1 MISEARTVPH
11 EKVKRVKEI
20 ASVRP
25 LIAKSNPVEGDSTTF
40 RKRRGT
46 LLVVDDEDG
55 PRQSLRVIFKDEYD
69 MLMAED
75 GPTAIEL
82 AQKHPIDVA
91 VLDIRMAGMSG
102 IEVLERLKYV
112 NPSTEVIMMTAFETT
127 DTIRQALRLRAC
139 DYINKPFDLATI
151 RAAVSQAMQ
160 RRTLESEIHSSA
172 EKVQELLSELQNQ
185 KVEEQIAK
193 TRGDIYAS
201 IIHDINGPLTVISGF
216 VQVLNQRLNRN
227 SRLEMEDLEFIKD
240 RLRIIA
246 RQVGNCVEISRR
258 YLGFL
263 RRQSEEA
270 PRVSVNQLFKDL
282 EQLIRVHPGRSD
294 NEFGVQPM
302 AEDLGVKMNGTDVIQ
317 ILLNLTVNAFQCAP
331 MSHRVEVGG
340 EILRE
345 PLDLTKFK
353 DGPNDRLLN
362 VESMDNTAPLVKLW
376 VRDTGPGIPAEVLPK
391 IFQPYF
397 TTKGPRQGTGL
408 GLNIVQRLIKEGK
421 GALHVHTRPGEGTTF
436 TIYLLGANLA
446 K

>member
-1 MISEARTVPH
+1 MALTTE
-11 EKVKRVKEI
+11 
-20 ASVRP
+20 P

-75 GPTAIEL
+75 GPTAIDL

-112 NPSTEVIMMTAFETT
+112 NPNIEVIMMTAFETT

-294 NEFGVQPM
+294 NEFSVQPM

-317 ILLNLTVNAFQCAP
+317 ILLNLAVNAFQCAP
-331 MSHRVEVGG
+331 MSHRVDVGG

-362 VESMDNTAPLVKLW
+362 VEGMDNTAPLVKLW
-376 VRDTGPGIPAEVLPK
+376 VSDTGPGIPPEVLPK

-421 GALHVHTRPGEGTTF
+421 GALHVHTRQGEGTTF
-436 TIYLLGANLA
+436 TIYLLGAELA

>member
-1 MISEARTVPH
+1 MALTTEPLMAR
-11 EKVKRVKEI
+11 
-20 ASVRP
+20 
-25 LIAKSNPVEGDSTTF
+25 SNTAEGDSTTL

-46 LLVVDDEDG
+46 LLIVDDEDG

-69 MLMAED
+69 LLMAED

-102 IEVLERLKYV
+102 IEVLERIKYV
-112 NPSTEVIMMTAFETT
+112 NPGIEAIMMTAFETT

-151 RAAVSQAMQ
+151 RSAVSQAMQ

-216 VQVLNQRLNRN
+216 VQVLTQRLNRT

-270 PRVSVNQLFKDL
+270 PRASVNQLLKDL
-282 EQLIRVHPGRSD
+282 EQLVRVHPGRSD
-294 NEFGVQPM
+294 NEFGVHPL
-302 AEDLGVKMNGTDVIQ
+302 AEDIGVKMNGTDVIQ
-317 ILLNLTVNAFQCAP
+317 ILLNLAVNAFQCAP
-331 MSHRVEVGG
+331 LSHRVEVGG
-340 EILRE
+340 DILRA
-345 PLDLTKFK
+345 PLDLTAFK

-362 VESMDNTAPLVKLW
+362 VEGMDNTVPLVKLW
-376 VRDTGPGIPAEVLPK
+376 VSDSGPGIPAEVLPK

-421 GALHVHTRPGEGTTF
+421 GALHVHTRPGKGTTF
-436 TIYLLGANLA
+436 TIYLPGANLV

>member
-1 MISEARTVPH
+1 MALTIE
-11 EKVKRVKEI
+11 
-20 ASVRP
+20 P
-25 LIAKSNPVEGDSTTF
+25 LITKSNPVEGDSTTF

-112 NPSTEVIMMTAFETT
+112 NPNIEVIMMTAFETT

-331 MSHRVEVGG
+331 MSHRVDVGG
-340 EILRE
+340 EILRK
-345 PLDLTKFK
+345 PLDLTAFK

-362 VESMDNTAPLVKLW
+362 VEGMDNTAPLVKLW